1 MSLQDSMKV
10 IQSKQNPQVKQW
22 KKLHTAKG
30 RKQTQSYLIE
40 GFHLVEEA
48 IQAGCQLQTLM
59 VTDPNFLEPSWQDRC
74 PAIEIS
80 LEIAKE
86 ISQTEQNQ
94 GIFAVIKNNHDSVN
108 LETLINQGS
117 RFLILD
123 NIQDPGNLG
132 TMIRTADAANYSAV
146 FMSPQTVDIYNDK
159 VIRATQGSLWH
170 LPCIS
175 YPLADLIPKLQA
187 AAIKVYSSA
196 LDQTSLDYRQISR
209 DQDLA
214 YVIGNEGQGVSPEI
228 QALSDGLVHIPMPGQ
243 AESLNAAVAASI
255 LMFYSLP
262 ETEL

>member
-1 MSLQDSMKV
+1 
-10 IQSKQNPQVKQW
+10 
-22 KKLHTAKG
+22 
-30 RKQTQSYLIE
+30 
-40 GFHLVEEA
+40 
-48 IQAGCQLQTLM
+48 
-59 VTDPNFLEPSWQDRC
+59 
-74 PAIEIS
+74 
-80 LEIAKE
+80 
-86 ISQTEQNQ
+86 
-94 GIFAVIKNNHDSVN
+94 
-108 LETLINQGS
+108 
-117 RFLILD
+117 
-123 NIQDPGNLG
+123 
-132 TMIRTADAANYSAV
+132 MIRTADAANYSAV

-196 LDQTSLDYRQISR
+196 LDQTSLDYRQVSR

-255 LMFYSLP
+255 LMFHSLP